1 MRDVPF
7 TSPAALLGR
16 EGSKICAALEAARE
30 FLQANSPA
38 ALLAQVGR
46 TLEGIPPAV
55 HLDKGVMQ
63 RSFRGDPARPADDLL
78 TGQGVFYVTEER
90 KLFLDCT
97 AGHYQMTWGYNH
109 PELSAAVIEA
119 LQAGIVWDD
128 HSNIPGDA
136 VKRLAA
142 RLVEV
147 AGGGQ
152 AGPEKGTGTSCRNG
166 PSGASHKGCQ
176 SPFPDEALNT
186 VLLGVCTGSV
196 AAGGALKLVLK
207 HHEAVRPGTQ
217 PVLIAIAGNYHGTDF
232 LAQRLRGMWPQY
244 FTGLEVVQVE
254 PNDTAALERAFQT
267 HCGRVAA
274 FFAEP
279 VLMNREAILLDHEFL
294 RAARKLCDEA
304 DACMVL
310 DEIQTGFWCPEV
322 FMFRQYGIVP
332 DILVAGKGMTAGF
345 HPLSA
350 LIYRRKYDRLEQ
362 YDAISTNGNAPL
374 ASLVGLCCLELL
386 QRDRQRIDALGRR
399 YFQRL
404 QELPEAHPK
413 RVAAIHGKG
422 LLAGV
427 KFHTVNDAVA
437 FHRRAL
443 ERGLWVRAQTYHPGH
458 STVLT
463 KPALAADERVVD
475 FVVDAF
481 LEILERLY

>member
-1 MRDVPF
+1 MSRGFDFGKLRMRDMPF
-7 TSPAALLGR
+7 TSPASLLGR
-16 EGSKICAALEAARE
+16 EGSSICAALEAARE
-30 FLQANSPA
+30 FLQANSTA

-55 HLDKGVMQ
+55 HLDKGVVQ
-63 RSFRGDPARPADDLL
+63 RSFRGDPARPGDDLL
-78 TGQGVFYVTEER
+78 TGQGVFYVSEER

-142 RLVEV
+142 RLVE
-147 AGGGQ
+147 AANGGQ
-152 AGPEKGTGTSCRNG
+152 VDSPRGLED
-166 PSGASHKGCQ
+166 GA
-176 SPFPDEALNT
+176 ALNT

-279 VLMNREAILLDHEFL
+279 ILMNREAILLDGEFL

-322 FMFRQYGIVP
+322 FMFRQYGIAP

-374 ASLVGLCCLELL
+374 ASLVGLCSLELL

-443 ERGLWVRAQTYHPGH
+443 ERGLWVRAQTYHAGH

-475 FVVDAF
+475 FVVDTF
-481 LEILERLY
+481 HEIVGSL